1 MYRHRSSRHFERP
14 GLKPGLFAFWTDL
27 SGAGEGPGP
36 ASAGQTGTGNRRRD
50 GFHTDSGP
58 CPMQFLKT
66 MIAEPMAWIFFI
78 VVGGIGL
85 SLAYIVLTSLHI

>member
-1 MYRHRSSRHFERP
+1 
-14 GLKPGLFAFWTDL
+14 
-27 SGAGEGPGP
+27 
-36 ASAGQTGTGNRRRD
+36 
-50 GFHTDSGP
+50 
-58 CPMQFLKT
+58 MQFLKT